1 VPVRSHSEGLTRA
14 LSLQALTGKD
24 CDAFATVGRN
34 ALNRHPSEKQAA
46 AMLAAGHRM
55 ITYYRRGFGASS
67 RPSVGYEFVTLATDL
82 HVLLSRLR
90 LRGWYW

>member
-1 VPVRSHSEGLTRA
+1 
-14 LSLQALTGKD
+14 
-24 CDAFATVGRN
+24 
-34 ALNRHPSEKQAA
+34 
-46 AMLAAGHRM
+46 MLAAGHRV

-90 LRGWYW
+90 LRGWYWWGPVR